1 MRLPTAKSRRNF
13 ILEPIL
19 HCKGVERV
27 KAVVA
32 GGGAAGLMAAIR
44 AAECGADVVLIEKMS
59 RVGKKLSITG
69 KGRCNLTNIADVPDI
84 INNIPGNGKFLTSVL
99 TAFTSV
105 DTINFFEGLG
115 VATKLERGGRVFPVS
130 DSAAEVV
137 EALMHRMDE
146 LGVDLRTNTRLT
158 NIIVNKNRVV
168 GVDINGKPE
177 RCDAVILATGGAS
190 YPATGST
197 GDGYS
202 IAKRLGHTIVKILPS
217 LVPLET
223 EEDFVR
229 ELQGLSLKNVRAE
242 LIADGETLGEEF
254 GEMLFTHF
262 GVSGPIVLTL
272 SRKAAFALEDGKF
285 VELSINLKPALTA
298 EQLDARVLRDFEKY
312 INRAA
317 RNATVDLLPA
327 KLIPVILDLAFID
340 EDKRINSVTAAERKR
355 LVETLQDFRLTISKT
370 RPISEAIVTAGGV
383 STKEINPTTMQSKL
397 VDGLYF
403 AGEVIDVDGFTGGYN
418 LQAAFAMAVAAAE
431 HAARRSEAF
440 IE

>member
-1 MRLPTAKSRRNF
+1 M
-13 ILEPIL
+13 
-19 HCKGVERV
+19 

-32 GGGAAGLMAAIR
+32 GAGAAGLMAAIR
-44 AAECGADVVLIEKMS
+44 AAECGAEVVLIEKMS

-84 INNIPGNGKFLTSVL
+84 IENIPGNGKFLTSVL

-137 EALMHRMDE
+137 EALMNKMNE

-158 NIIVNKNRVV
+158 DIVINNKRVM
-168 GVDINGKPE
+168 GVELNGKLE
-177 RCDAVILATGGAS
+177 RCDAVILSTGGAS

-197 GDGYS
+197 GDGYT

-229 ELQGLSLKNVRAE
+229 DVQGLSLKNVRAT
-242 LIADGETLGEEF
+242 LIVEGEPIGDEF
-254 GEMLFTHF
+254 GEMIFTHF

-272 SRKAAFALEDGKF
+272 SRKAAFALEEGKF
-285 VELSINLKPALTA
+285 VELSINLKPALSA

-312 INRAA
+312 INKTAKNAA
-317 RNATVDLLPA
+317 VDLLPA
-327 KLIPVILDLAFID
+327 KLIPIILDLAFVD
-340 EDKRINSVTAAERKR
+340 EDKKINSVTAAERAR

-370 RPISEAIVTAGGV
+370 RPISEAIVTSGGV
-383 STKEINPTTMQSKL
+383 STKEINPTTMQSKII
-397 VDGLYF
+397 DGLYF
-403 AGEVIDVDGFTGGYN
+403 AGEVVDVDGFTGGYN
-418 LQAAFAMAVAAAE
+418 LQAAFAMGAAAAE

-440 IE
+440 VV

>member
-1 MRLPTAKSRRNF
+1 M
-13 ILEPIL
+13 
-19 HCKGVERV
+19 

-32 GGGAAGLMAAIR
+32 GAGAAGLMAAIR
-44 AAECGADVVLIEKMS
+44 AAECGAEVVLIEKMS

-84 INNIPGNGKFLTSVL
+84 IENIPGNGKFLTSVL

-137 EALMHRMDE
+137 EALMNKMNE

-158 NIIVNKNRVV
+158 DIVINNKRVM
-168 GVDINGKPE
+168 GVELNGKLE
-177 RCDAVILATGGAS
+177 RCDAVILSTGGAS

-197 GDGYS
+197 GDGYT

-229 ELQGLSLKNVRAE
+229 DVQGLSLKNVRAT
-242 LIADGETLGEEF
+242 LIVEGEPIGDEF
-254 GEMLFTHF
+254 GEMIFTHF

-272 SRKAAFALEDGKF
+272 SRKAAFALEEGKF
-285 VELSINLKPALTA
+285 VELSINLKPALSA

-312 INRAA
+312 INKTAKNAA
-317 RNATVDLLPA
+317 VDLLPA
-327 KLIPVILDLAFID
+327 KLIPIILDLAFVD
-340 EDKRINSVTAAERKR
+340 EDKKINSVTAAERAR

-370 RPISEAIVTAGGV
+370 RPISEAIVTSGGV

-397 VDGLYF
+397 IDGLYF
-403 AGEVIDVDGFTGGYN
+403 AGEVVDVDGFTGGYN
-418 LQAAFAMAVAAAE
+418 LQAAFAMGAAAAE

-440 IE
+440 VV

>member
-1 MRLPTAKSRRNF
+1 M
-13 ILEPIL
+13 
-19 HCKGVERV
+19 

-32 GGGAAGLMAAIR
+32 GAGAAGLMAAIR
-44 AAECGADVVLIEKMS
+44 AAECGAEVVLIEKMS

-84 INNIPGNGKFLTSVL
+84 IENIPGNGKFLTSVL

-137 EALMHRMDE
+137 EALMNKMNE

-158 NIIVNKNRVV
+158 DIVINNKRVM
-168 GVDINGKPE
+168 GVELNGKLE
-177 RCDAVILATGGAS
+177 RCDAVILSTGGAS

-197 GDGYS
+197 GDGYT

-229 ELQGLSLKNVRAE
+229 DVQGLSLKNVRAT
-242 LIADGETLGEEF
+242 LIVEGEPIGDEF
-254 GEMLFTHF
+254 GEMIFTHF

-272 SRKAAFALEDGKF
+272 SRKAAFALEEGKF
-285 VELSINLKPALTA
+285 VELSINLKPALSA

-312 INRAA
+312 INKTAKNAA
-317 RNATVDLLPA
+317 VDLLPA
-327 KLIPVILDLAFID
+327 KLIPIILDLAFVD
-340 EDKRINSVTAAERKR
+340 EDKKINSVTAAERAR

-370 RPISEAIVTAGGV
+370 RPISEAIVTSGGV
-383 STKEINPTTMQSKL
+383 STKEINPTTMQSKII
-397 VDGLYF
+397 DGLYF
-403 AGEVIDVDGFTGGYN
+403 AGEVVDVDGFTGGYN
-418 LQAAFAMAVAAAE
+418 LQAAFAMGASAAE

-440 IE
+440 VV

>member
-1 MRLPTAKSRRNF
+1 
-13 ILEPIL
+13 
-19 HCKGVERV
+19 
-27 KAVVA
+27 
-32 GGGAAGLMAAIR
+32 MAAIR

-69 KGRCNLTNIADVPDI
+69 KGRCNLTNIADVPDMI
-84 INNIPGNGKFLTSVL
+84 DNIPGNGKFLTSVL

-130 DSAAEVV
+130 DSASEVV
-137 EALMHRMDE
+137 EALLRRMSD

-158 NIIVNKNRVV
+158 DVIVRNKCVA
-168 GVDINGKPE
+168 GADINGKLE

-197 GDGYS
+197 GDGYA
-202 IAKRLGHTIVKILPS
+202 IAKRLGHTIVKILPA

-229 ELQGLSLKNVRAE
+229 ELQGLSLKNVRAT
-242 LIADGETLGEEF
+242 LIADGETIGEEF

-272 SRKAAFALEDGKF
+272 SRKAAFALEEGKF
-285 VELSINLKPALTA
+285 VELSINLKPALSE

-312 INRAA
+312 VNKAA
-317 RNATVDLLPA
+317 KNAMVELLPA

-340 EDKRINSVTAAERKR
+340 ENKRINSVTAAERKR

-383 STKEINPTTMQSKL
+383 ETKEINPTTMQSKII
-397 VDGLYF
+397 DGLYF

-440 IE
+440 VV